1 MRIGELAERAGVS
14 AKTVRFYESIGLMDE
29 PERHANGYRDYDS
42 AALERLR
49 FIRDAQAAGLT
60 LAEAREIVE
69 LKARGEA
76 SCHHTTA
83 ILERHLAE
91 VDKQIASLQ
100 AARAEVVSLLGRA
113 ESLDPAQCTD
123 GSKCQVISLDTVRSR
138 SNSASLDIPVHS
150 NV

>member
-1 MRIGELAERAGVS
+1 MRIGELADRAGVS
-14 AKTVRFYESIGLMDE
+14 AKTVRFYESIGLMEE
-29 PERHANGYRDYDS
+29 PVRRANGYRQYDE

-76 SCHHTTA
+76 TCHHTTA
-83 ILERHLAE
+83 ILERHLADVE
-91 VDKQIASLQ
+91 RQIASLQ
-100 AARAEVVSLLGRA
+100 AAQAEMAGLLERAQ
-113 ESLDPAQCTD
+113 SLDPAACTD
-123 GSKCQVISLDTVRSR
+123 GSACQVIRVGDGARLD
-138 SNSASLDIPVHS
+138 LPVHS

>member
-1 MRIGELAERAGVS
+1 MRIGELADHAGVS
-14 AKTVRFYESIGLMDE
+14 AKTVRFYESIGLMEE
-29 PERHANGYRDYDS
+29 PARNANGYRAYD
-42 AALERLR
+42 ADALERLR

-83 ILERHLAE
+83 ILERHLAD
-91 VDKQIASLQ
+91 VDRQIQSLQ
-100 AARAEVVSLLGRA
+100 AARMELEGLLGRA
-113 ESLDPAQCTD
+113 ESLDPTHCTD
-123 GSKCQVISLDTVRSR
+123 GSKCQVISLDLGVEKNR
-138 SNSASLDIPVHS
+138 AAPLDLPVHS